1 MNTGNRFASNTATA
15 DESQVSA
22 AGRDGRGARPFRTL
36 LTVAAAVTCLIG
48 LAACSATSAGDDGAD
63 SRAAGGSASGT
74 DVSTQSGTSS
84 DGTDATGPATN
95 YTTPELETIAK
106 RFTACLVE
114 KGFDAKVVKSSA
126 LASTGS
132 SEPAPK
138 TTVVVRRLGA
148 DGTPIIPG
156 PGTEISGDSDPL
168 YPDVIYTIV
177 SPQEGAWV
185 GFRNSK
191 ALAGSIYADKQA
203 DYAACEQ
210 ANPDFAQPNYA
221 KAGGTASG
229 SSGGTTDSDAQQILI
244 DFARQARADGFDWMA
259 DPAPGEDKIVEIPSD
274 VSYQEL
280 RRFFDTYSGDKWPTH
295 DGIPFGVGCTG
306 ECEAYQRISD
316 ERSS

>member
-1 MNTGNRFASNTATA
+1 MNTGNRFASNNATA
-15 DESQVSA
+15 DESRA
-22 AGRDGRGARPFRTL
+22 LTAGRYCRGARPFRTL
-36 LTVAAAVTCLIG
+36 LAAVAVMTCLIG
-48 LAACSATSAGDDGAD
+48 LAACSATGAEDGGTYPEA
-63 SRAAGGSASGT
+63 SGGTTHGT
-74 DVSTQSGTSS
+74 DVSAQSGMSS
-84 DGTDATGPATN
+84 DGTDVDPAANLTTG
-95 YTTPELETIAK
+95 ELETIAK

-114 KGFDAKVVKSSA
+114 KGFDAKVVESSA

-156 PGTEISGDSDPL
+156 PGTQISGDSDPL
-168 YPDVIYTIV
+168 YPDVMYTIV
-177 SPQEGAWV
+177 SAEEGAWV
-185 GFRNSK
+185 GFQNSK
-191 ALAGSIYADKQA
+191 ALSGSIYADKQA
-203 DYAACEQ
+203 DYAVCEQ

-221 KAGGTASG
+221 TAVG
-229 SSGGTTDSDAQQILI
+229 SSGGTADSEAQQILI
-244 DFARQARADGFDWMA
+244 DFARQARADGFGWMP

-306 ECEAYQRISD
+306 ECEAYSRIGD
-316 ERSS
+316 ERS